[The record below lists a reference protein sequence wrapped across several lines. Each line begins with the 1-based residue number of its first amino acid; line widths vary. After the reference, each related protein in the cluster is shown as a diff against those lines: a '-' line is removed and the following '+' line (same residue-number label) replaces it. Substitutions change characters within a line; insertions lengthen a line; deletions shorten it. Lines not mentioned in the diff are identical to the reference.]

1 MKLKK
6 KDAAKPRKK
15 LNWKNN
21 RKLRIG
27 ATATGITA
35 AVTVAVILLNVV
47 VGILNDRYP
56 VSWDLTA
63 DKSFTL
69 SEESEAVAEKVTKD
83 VEITMFGQETVYAN
97 SSDTL
102 QRQFYEFT
110 NAYGA
115 LTDGKVKTVYVDLNA
130 NPELKS
136 AYAEYNITGEGN
148 ILFRCGE
155 QWRAITWED
164 MYEVDY
170 DSYYSTGAST
180 TTSLVEQ
187 KLAANINAVSG
198 ERTVYLTFLT
208 GHGESDGHI
217 SYLQDLYELNGYMT
231 ETVDFSTTTPI
242 NENSGAAFIVAPMSD
257 YSQDEIA
264 RLREWLRNDGKRERD
279 LFVYCDPSSAG
290 KCTNLYEFLATD
302 FGITVTDNLVVETD
316 TNNLLSGQNYG
327 DAYILSQ
334 MHATDLT
341 GDVIA
346 SEKIV
351 MPETLQLIT
360 NGQTDTSEYALTNT
374 PVVTFPESA
383 RLQKSGEVGES
394 QEASEYPIVG
404 AAYAFEY
411 EYEGTTRHDT
421 YVFVSG
427 NYLSINFSQYSQ
439 FQNKDFVLEPVR
451 ATSSLG
457 DTVVI
462 KGKDLVTAAAT
473 FSAAATFIVGRVIFS
488 FGLPIVLLILAIVV
502 FIKRRHL

>member
-1 MKLKK
+1 MGLKK
-6 KDAAKPRKK
+6 KAADKPRKK
-15 LNWKNN
+15 INWKNN

-35 AVTVAVILLNVV
+35 AVTVAIVLLNVV

-56 VSWDLTA
+56 LSWDLTA
-63 DKSFTL
+63 KKDFTL

-83 VEITMFGQETVYAN
+83 VEITMFGQESTYAS

-110 NAYGA
+110 RAYET

-136 AYAEYNITGEGN
+136 VYAEYNITSEGS

-164 MYEVDY
+164 MYETDY
-170 DSYYSTGAST
+170 DNYYSTGATT

-208 GHGESDGHI
+208 GHGEADGHI
-217 SYLQDLYELNGYMT
+217 SYLQDMYELNGYMT
-231 ETVDFSTTTPI
+231 ETVDFSSSTAI
-242 NENSGAAFIVAPMSD
+242 HKDSGALFIVAPLND
-257 YSQDEIA
+257 YTENEIT
-264 RLREWLRNDGKRERD
+264 RLREWLHNDGKRERD
-279 LFVYCDPSSAG
+279 LFVYCDPSAAG
-290 KCTNLYEFLATD
+290 KCPNLYEFLSTD
-302 FGITVTDNLVVETD
+302 FGLTVTDNLVVETD
-316 TNNLLSGQNYG
+316 ANNLLSGQNYG

-334 MHATDLT
+334 MNATDLT

-346 SEKIV
+346 TEKIV
-351 MPETLQLIT
+351 MPETLQILT
-360 NGQTDTSEYALTNT
+360 NGQTDTAEYALTTT
-374 PVVTFPESA
+374 PVVTFPDTA
-383 RLQKSGEVGES
+383 RLQKSGEVGEA
-394 QEASEYPIVG
+394 QKADEYPIVG
-404 AAYAFEY
+404 AAYAYEY
-411 EYEGTTRHDT
+411 EYEGTTRHET
-421 YVFVSG
+421 YVFVCG

-451 ATSSLG
+451 KTSSLG

-462 KGKDLVTAAAT
+462 QGKDLVTAAVS
-473 FSAAATFIVGRVIFS
+473 FSSAATFIIGRVIFS
-488 FGLPIVLLILAIVV
+488 YGLPLLMLILSIVV
-502 FIKRRHL
+502 FVKRRHL

>member
-1 MKLKK
+1 MSLKK

-35 AVTVAVILLNVV
+35 AVTVAIVLFNVV
-47 VGILNDRYP
+47 VGIINDRYP
-56 VSWDLTA
+56 LSWDLTA
-63 DKSFTL
+63 KKDFTL
-69 SEESEAVAEKVTKD
+69 SEESEKVAEKVTKD
-83 VEITMFGQETVYAN
+83 VEITMFGQENTFAN
-97 SSDTL
+97 STDTL

-110 NAYGA
+110 RAYET

-136 AYAEYNITGEGN
+136 VYAEYNITSEGSV
-148 ILFRCGE
+148 LFRCGE
-155 QWRAITWED
+155 QWRAIAWED
-164 MYEVDY
+164 MSEVDY
-170 DSYYSTGAST
+170 DSYYSTGSSV

-198 ERTVYLTFLT
+198 ERTVYLSFLT
-208 GHGESDGHI
+208 GHGEADGHI
-217 SYLQDLYELNGYMT
+217 SYLQDMYELNGYMT
-231 ETVDFSTTTPI
+231 ETVDFSTTTPLHQ
-242 NENSGAAFIVAPMSD
+242 NSGAAIIVAPMND
-257 YSQDEIA
+257 YSKEEIA
-264 RLREWLRNDGKRERD
+264 RLREWLNNNGKRERD
-279 LFVYCDPSSAG
+279 LFVYCDPSAAG
-290 KCTNLYEFLATD
+290 KCPNLYEFLATD

-341 GDVIA
+341 GEVIVT
-346 SEKIV
+346 EKIV

-360 NGQTDTSEYALTNT
+360 NGQTDTKEYALTNT
-374 PVVTFPESA
+374 PVVTFPETA
-383 RLQKSGEVGES
+383 RLQKSGAVGEA
-394 QEASEYPIVG
+394 QKAETYPIVG
-404 AAYAFEY
+404 AAYAYEY
-411 EYEGTTRHDT
+411 SYEGTTRHET

-427 NYLSINFSQYSQ
+427 SYLTINFSQYSQ

-451 ATSSLG
+451 TTSSLG

-462 KGKDLVTAAAT
+462 QGKDLVTAGAS

-488 FGLPIVLLILAIVV
+488 YGLPLLLLVLAVVV

>member
-1 MKLKK
+1 MGLKK
-6 KDAAKPRKK
+6 KEAAKPRKK

-35 AVTVAVILLNVV
+35 AVTVAIVLLNVV

-56 VSWDLTA
+56 VSWDLTSQK
-63 DKSFTL
+63 DFTL
-69 SEESEAVAEKVTKD
+69 SEESHKVAEKVTKE
-83 VEITMFGQETVYAN
+83 VEITMFGQESTYAN

-110 NAYGA
+110 NAYNK
-115 LTDGKVKTVYVDLNA
+115 LTNGKVKTVYVDLNA

-136 AYAEYNITGEGN
+136 VYAEYNITAEGN
-148 ILFRCGE
+148 VLFRCGE
-155 QWRAITWED
+155 QWRAIAWTD
-164 MYEVDY
+164 MYEEDY
-170 DSYYSTGAST
+170 DSYYSTGSMT

-208 GHGESDGHI
+208 GHGESEGHI
-217 SYLQDLYELNGYMT
+217 TYLQDMYELNGYMT
-231 ETVDFSTTTPI
+231 ETVDFSSTTPI
-242 NENSGAAFIVAPMSD
+242 HENSGAAIIVAPMND
-257 YSQDEIA
+257 YSENEIS
-264 RLREWLRNDGKRERD
+264 RLRAWLKNDGKRERD
-279 LFVYCDPSSAG
+279 LFVYCDPSAAG
-290 KCTNLYEFLATD
+290 KCPNLYEFLATD

-341 GDVIA
+341 GEVIA

-360 NGQTDTSEYALTNT
+360 NGQTDTAEYALTNT
-374 PVVTFPESA
+374 AVVTFPESA
-383 RLQKSGEVGES
+383 RLQKSGEVGEAE
-394 QEASEYPIVG
+394 EAENYPIVG
-404 AAYAFEY
+404 AAYAYEY
-411 EYEGTTRHDT
+411 EYEGTTRHET

-427 NYLSINFSQYSQ
+427 SYLSINFSQYSQ

-462 KGKDLVTAAAT
+462 QGKDLLTAAAT
-473 FSAAATFIVGRVIFS
+473 FSAGTTFIVGRVIFS
-488 FGLPIVLLILAIVV
+488 YGLPLLLLILAIVV
-502 FIKRRHL
+502 FVKRRHL